1 VAEQEPYEENEITE
15 VERDLEH
22 LETPE
27 VPATEQID
35 ADEDEIREV
44 EQETEDGVDVG
55 DGDSTSVQD
64 WFNNAEE
71 SGVDRA
77 DDVFVHFSGIQS
89 EGFRSIEL
97 SQLHAPEDE
106 IENVDREL

>member
-44 EQETEDGVDVG
+44 EQETEDGADAS
-55 DGDSTSVQD
+55 DGESASVED
-64 WFNNAEE
+64 WLRNTKEAP
-71 SGVDRA
+71 SDGSH
-77 DDVFVHFSGIQS
+77 DVFVHFPS
-89 EGFRSIEL
+89 RL
-97 SQLHAPEDE
+97 SQIHAPEDE
-106 IENVDREL
+106 IESLEREL